1 MKENENKTKNNIFN
15 NKFSRKKFFE
25 INDKEINVFLKKL
38 ENKFNDVFNENINK
52 IKNNETFNAVSEK
65 IRKYLFK
72 RV

>member
-25 INDKEINVFLKKL
+25 INDKEINIFLKKL

-52 IKNNETFNAVSEK
+52 IKNNETFNTVSEK

-72 RV
+72 RI